1 MSESNEDK
9 NNNSKKQN
17 DEAFNLIQTI
27 MGEKNLLNMDQQQ
40 NFINPQQNQ
49 QNSNIN
55 KKKSNSNNTNGSSE
69 RIQIMNDMK
78 KLIDNNDYESIKKI
92 LKESTMIILQSKKGY
107 LIASFK
113 SFFNGSNILS
123 SKSKL

>member
-55 KKKSNSNNTNGSSE
+55 KKNQ
-69 RIQIMNDMK
+69 IQIIQMVVVREYK
-78 KLIDNNDYESIKKI
+78 
-92 LKESTMIILQSKKGY
+92 
-107 LIASFK
+107 
-113 SFFNGSNILS
+113 
-123 SKSKL
+123 